1 MLNKDDLTHIANIV
15 KAETEPLKQGQ
26 AQIKTALETLEAGQE
41 DIREKLETKAEKAD
55 IQDLRADLV
64 KKVKSQESRIENL
77 EDQTGT
83 HNPHKN

>member
-26 AQIKTALETLEAGQE
+26 AQIKTVLETLEAGQE
-41 DIREKLETKAEKAD
+41 DVREKLETKAEKAD

>member
-41 DIREKLETKAEKAD
+41 DIREKLEKKAEKAD